1 MDAGFP
7 AQIGA
12 NFGKYARMGSKQYV
26 RLTDYRGGD
35 KQVNHVLM
43 NILAQAAAD
52 NDQTVHAMKLIGAG
66 LAMGLGGIGPGIGLG
81 LGTLGAVQAIGRN
94 PDAEGPVRT
103 MAILGL
109 GFAEAV
115 AIYAL
120 VVSLVIIFV
129 A

>member
-1 MDAGFP
+1 M
-7 AQIGA
+7 
-12 NFGKYARMGSKQYV
+12 
-26 RLTDYRGGD
+26 
-35 KQVNHVLM
+35 
-43 NILAQAAAD
+43 
-52 NDQTVHAMKLIGAG
+52 
-66 LAMGLGGIGPGIGLG
+66 
-81 LGTLGAVQAIGRN
+81 GAVQAIGRN